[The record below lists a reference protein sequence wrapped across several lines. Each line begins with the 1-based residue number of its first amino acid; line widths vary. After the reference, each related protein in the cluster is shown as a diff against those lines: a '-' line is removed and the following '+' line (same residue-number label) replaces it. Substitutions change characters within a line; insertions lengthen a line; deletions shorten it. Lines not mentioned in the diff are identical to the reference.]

1 VCMYVLCSMY
11 RNVKSCPFLLSF
23 AHSTSF
29 KCLTASVDFAVLV
42 IFLCFMCCNS

>member
-1 VCMYVLCSMY
+1 MCMYVLCSMY

-29 KCLTASVDFAVLV
+29 KCLTAIKFRGLGDFFVFYVL
-42 IFLCFMCCNS
+42 